1 MKKFLLSVL
10 ALAALAACEKSVD
23 TPDYSDSKVS
33 IDPIITKATDVNFES
48 GDKVGL
54 SIIKGS
60 ENYVTNAEMTFG
72 GSLFTGDVV
81 WYSDSEAASKFMAYY
96 PYSSAGVPTTFTV
109 ASNQN
114 SAKGYTESDLM
125 GAVSSEIKPSDNAV
139 TMVFKHLLTKIVL
152 KTKNESGSDI
162 SSVVMKGL
170 VPTANVD
177 LANMSVSVASAAAAD
192 ITAKEVTAN
201 SVYQAIIVPQNVSI
215 DLVVTT
221 KSGLELSQKLATT
234 DLVSGGRYNINVLIT
249 KSGLDIKLSSEIE
262 DWDDKGDI
270 PGEDTPGGDAPAF
283 EEHLSENYFMY
294 DGVKYNTVKLS
305 NGQIWMAQ
313 PMRYVPKGYTVS
325 ADPKEDSH
333 VWYPYTFVNE
343 GAPAAIKAT
352 EVKAVTDDASIEKY
366 GYLYDFY
373 AAANV
378 KEITTSN
385 MKSLE
390 GVQGICPKGWHIP
403 TRADYLALCG
413 YSSKGKDDATFVK
426 KEDALFYDAAY
437 EGAKVASFD
446 AAGWNFVRTGAR
458 QKNNFAATG
467 QYINIQL
474 WSGNTSLTDIVGQA
488 ATTYFHTSTYATHTE
503 KDGQV
508 TAISMFGVMTTYT
521 LAKYPEGRVT
531 LANSSVNHGV
541 QLRCVRDA
549 E

>member
-177 LANMSVSVASAAAAD
+177 LANMSVSVASAAAVD
-192 ITAKEVTAN
+192 ITAKEVTVN
-201 SVYQAIIVPQNVSI
+201 SVYQAIIVPQNTSI
-215 DLVVTT
+215 NLVVTT

-234 DLVSGGRYNINVLIT
+234 DLVSGGRYNVNVLIT

-325 ADPKEDSH
+325 ADPTEETH

-343 GAPAAIKAT
+343 GTPAAIKAT
-352 EVKAVTDDASIEKY
+352 EVKAATDDASIEKY

-390 GVQGICPKGWHIP
+390 GVQGICPKGWHVP

-413 YSSKGKDDATFVK
+413 YSNKGKDDDGTVK

-437 EGAKVASFD
+437 EGAKVASFE

-467 QYINIQL
+467 QYMNSQL

-488 ATTYFHTSTYATHTE
+488 AVTYLQTSTYATHSE

-521 LAKYPEGRVT
+521 LTKYPEGRVT
-531 LANSSVNHGV
+531 LANSSVNNGV